1 MDKLSIGDKVIWRG
15 GFGHDE
21 PKEAVVKSIEVTDGG
36 KYGMSVSNVDWS
48 EVNGRNVVVDLDN
61 GSWAYGSQIRPCHG

>member
-21 PKEAVVKSIEVTDGG
+21 PKEAVVKSIDVTDGG
-36 KYGMSVSNVDWS
+36 KYGMPVSNVDWS
-48 EVNGRNVVVDLDN
+48 EVNGRNVVVELDN